1 MSSTTGA
8 NGDDLAAILGHLGAL
23 VADDSQNPPR
33 TITAESAMFAHVRSV
48 LPDDFQVETVD
59 HGDGHVTLHAR
70 RGAPGVLFNCH
81 LDTVPVGTGWTV
93 PPLALTVR
101 EGRAW
106 GRGTCDIK
114 GAAAALLRVAETTD
128 APMAL
133 LFTSDE
139 EGAGG
144 CCVDRFIRAGGTE
157 GRGVAVI
164 CEPTGNRAVLSH
176 RGYLSVKGRFEGR
189 AGHSSEFR
197 ALKDSAVHAAG
208 RWMAAA
214 LAHCKA
220 EADAGRA
227 TCFNIGTVSGG
238 LKSNV
243 IADGCDLH
251 WSARLAPGGDNRAL
265 FDALAGLAGAGD
277 RADWHIPFSGPP
289 LPAAGG
295 SADGAR
301 RFAERQELEIT
312 ESVDF
317 WTEAS
322 LFSAAGLD
330 ALVLGPGHIE
340 QAHIVDEWVALD
352 QLERACGQY
361 RVIVERDGGSERDA
375 GRTA

>member
-1 MSSTTGA
+1 MIGTAA
-8 NGDDLAAILGHLGAL
+8 NAGDRDAILGHLAAL
-23 VADDSQNPPR
+23 IADDSQNPPR
-33 TITAESAMFAHVRSV
+33 AITAESPMFAHVRAV
-48 LPDDFQVETVD
+48 LPDDFEVETVD

-70 RGAPGVLFNCH
+70 RGAPSILFNCH
-81 LDTVPVGTGWTV
+81 LDTVPVGEGWSV
-93 PPLALTVR
+93 PPLELTVKDD
-101 EGRAW
+101 RAW

-114 GAAAALLRVAETTD
+114 GAAAALLQVARTTE

-144 CCVDRFIRAGGTE
+144 CCVKNFLDAGGAAGYTT
-157 GRGVAVI
+157 AVI

-176 RGYLSVKGRFEGR
+176 RGYLSVKGRFSGM

-197 ALKDSAVHAAG
+197 ALEDSAVHAAS
-208 RWMAAA
+208 RWMAEA
-214 LAHCKA
+214 LAYCKA
-220 EADAGRA
+220 EAEAGRA

-238 LKSNV
+238 IKSNV
-243 IADGCDLH
+243 IADRCDLH

-265 FDALAGLAGAGD
+265 FDAVAGLAGAD
-277 RADWHIPFSGPP
+277 ARADWQIPFSGPP
-289 LPAAGG
+289 LPAAGRA
-295 SADGAR
+295 ADGAR
-301 RFAERQELEIT
+301 AFAERHGLAIT

-340 QAHIVDEWVALD
+340 QAHIVDEWVALE
-352 QLERACGQY
+352 QLDTACAQY
-361 RVIVERDGGSERDA
+361 RALVVAASES
-375 GRTA
+375 TP